1 MINEAK
7 ILIVDDDA
15 LNRIILERTLS
26 DEHEVYLVASGEEA
40 LTFVK
45 HTQVDLIILDIMM
58 PGMNGYD
65 VLVELKESSLSHA
78 IPIIFISANSS
89 HEDEAKG
96 LELGAM
102 DYIVKPFCA
111 SIVKVR
117 VRNQLLIKQKNDLLE
132 MLASIDGLTE
142 IPNRRYLDENL
153 EREWR
158 RSKRNNSS
166 MCVLLIDIDHF
177 KRYNDCYGHRAGDEC
192 LKAVAQTLA
201 AQCERGSDFVARYG
215 GEEFVAVLP
224 ETNQQGAIAFANKLR
239 EAIND
244 LNIEHNAS
252 LNASHITI
260 SIGIASSE
268 SSQAYT
274 EKALLEEADSGLYNA
289 KKSGRNAIELAPIGT
304 CERLVCQH

>member
-1 MINEAK
+1 MINKAK

-15 LNRIILERTLS
+15 LNRIILEKTLS
-26 DEHEVYLVASGEEA
+26 DEHEIYLVTSGEEA
-40 LTFVK
+40 LAFVK

-166 MCVLLIDIDHF
+166 MCVMLIDIDHF

-192 LKAVAQTLA
+192 LKTVAQTLA

-224 ETNQQGAIAFANKLR
+224 ETNKQGAIAFANKLR
-239 EAIND
+239 KAIND

-289 KKSGRNAIELAPIGT
+289 KKLGRNQISA
-304 CERLVCQH
+304 Q